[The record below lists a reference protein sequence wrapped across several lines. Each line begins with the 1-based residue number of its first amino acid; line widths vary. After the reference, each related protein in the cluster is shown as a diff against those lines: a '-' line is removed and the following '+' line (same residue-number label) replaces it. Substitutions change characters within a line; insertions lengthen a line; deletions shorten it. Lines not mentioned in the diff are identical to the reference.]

1 MLKTTRYL
9 AAVSAALTVLATTS
23 VAAQVTDST
32 RQDTLRRP
40 MLRDGSRMN
49 RGVAA
54 RAGDRGG
61 RAPGAMRFQGP
72 GRGARHGIAPGAP
85 GMRAGMR
92 AGMQTGKQA
101 GMRRGGGAMPLLRGI
116 TLSTEQEKALRGTR
130 AKQLIAAKP
139 LMVEMTSARADAQLA
154 RLNGDQKALDAATA
168 RLQATRTKL
177 DSLRAQRSPES
188 ELRSVLT
195 PEQQK
200 LLDRNISE
208 RRNRRAPR

>member
-9 AAVSAALTVLATTS
+9 AAVTAALTVLATTS

-32 RQDTLRRP
+32 RQDTARRP
-40 MLRDGSRMN
+40 MLRDGFRMN
-49 RGVAA
+49 RGVAP

-61 RAPGAMRFQGP
+61 RQPGAMRFQGP
-72 GRGARHGIAPGAP
+72 GRGAGRDVAPGAP
-85 GMRAGMR
+85 GMRS
-92 AGMQTGKQA
+92 

-116 TLSTEQEKALRGTR
+116 TLSTEQEKALRSSR
-130 AKQLIAAKP
+130 ARQLIATKP

-177 DSLRAQRSPES
+177 DSLRAQRSPVS

-200 LLDRNISE
+200 LLDRNLSE
-208 RRNRRAPR
+208 RGNRRAPR